1 MKQIVC
7 LATSPWYPIPTR
19 KQQVMSRM
27 PDAEI
32 LYFDPSATIIAPLRD
47 KSTKPLM
54 TAWKEPGEKVR
65 DNITVYRLPPVL
77 PFFYKCRAI
86 NRINQKRIARFVCEK
101 MKEHGFSKPLL
112 WVYSPVTVDC
122 VDLIAHEALVYDC
135 VDRHSAYGGLMNPA
149 LVDAMELELAVKT
162 DMTFATAASLAERLK
177 SAQPEAEFIPNGAN
191 FERFFEA
198 SKPQPVPEDL
208 QSIPHPIFGFVGA
221 LQTCIEYGF
230 VEAAAKARP
239 DWQFVWIGNEKPGA
253 DLSAL
258 RAMKNVH
265 FLGVKPNA
273 ELPKYLAQFDVCLN
287 LFDAGPLSK
296 DVSPLKFY
304 EYLATGKPIVSTRQP
319 DQVLP
324 IFRYHPHC
332 GRREALRGGMR
343 GSAGRHAARADAAS
357 HRGRQ
362 KQLVGRA
369 RGRDVRGAAQKR
381 NPGNKRE
388 CRAAL
393 PFVICLPSGCT
404 RCSFPRAGCR
414 HRSCR
419 GKRRPSGNRSG

>member
-1 MKQIVC
+1 
-7 LATSPWYPIPTR
+7 
-19 KQQVMSRM
+19 
-27 PDAEI
+27 
-32 LYFDPSATIIAPLRD
+32 
-47 KSTKPLM
+47 
-54 TAWKEPGEKVR
+54 
-65 DNITVYRLPPVL
+65 
-77 PFFYKCRAI
+77 
-86 NRINQKRIARFVCEK
+86 
-101 MKEHGFSKPLL
+101 
-112 WVYSPVTVDC
+112 
-122 VDLIAHEALVYDC
+122 
-135 VDRHSAYGGLMNPA
+135 MNPA
-149 LVDAMELELAVKT
+149 LVDAMELELAAKT

-258 RAMKNVH
+258 RAMGNVH

-273 ELPKYLAQFDVCLN
+273 DLPKYLAQFDVCLN

-319 DQVLP
+319 DQVLQFSD
-324 IFRYHPHC
+324 IIHIADDAKRF
-332 GRREALRGGMR
+332 EAACEAALEDTQPERTQLRIE
-343 GSAGRHAARADAAS
+343 AGRNSSWDAR
-357 HRGRQ
+357 
-362 KQLVGRA
+362 VGEMCAVLRKK
-369 RGRDVRGAAQKR
+369 GI
-381 NPGNKRE
+381 
-388 CRAAL
+388 L
-393 PFVICLPSGCT
+393 
-404 RCSFPRAGCR
+404 
-414 HRSCR
+414 
-419 GKRRPSGNRSG
+419 

>member
-77 PFFYKCRAI
+77 PVFYKCRAI

-149 LVDAMELELAVKT
+149 LVDAMELELAKKADHVFATADALADRLRTVQPKT
-162 DMTFATAASLAERLK
+162 DM
-177 SAQPEAEFIPNGAN
+177 IPNGAN
-191 FERFFEA
+191 FERFVQA
-198 SKPQPVPEDL
+198 AQPQPLPDDM
-208 QSIPHPIFGFVGA
+208 QGIPHPIFGFVGA
-221 LQTCIEYGF
+221 LQSCIEYGYL
-230 VEAAAKARP
+230 EAAAKARP
-239 DWQFVWIGNEKPGA
+239 DWSFVLIGKEKPGV

-258 RAMKNVH
+258 HAMPNVH
-265 FLGVKPNA
+265 FLGLKPN
-273 ELPKYLAQFDVCLN
+273 EQLPQYLAHFDACLN
-287 LFDAGPLSK
+287 LFAKSDLSK

-304 EYLATGKPIVSTRQP
+304 EYLATGRPIVSTKQP
-319 DQVLP
+319 DQILQYAP
-324 IFRYHPHC
+324 LIEIADSQEEFISACEKSCSDTAPEQIDARI
-332 GRREALRGGMR
+332 E
-343 GSAGRHAARADAAS
+343 AGRACSWDSR
-357 HRGRQ
+357 
-362 KQLVGRA
+362 V
-369 RGRDVRGAAQKR
+369 AQMC
-381 NPGNKRE
+381 GILE
-388 CRAAL
+388 GQGIL
-393 PFVICLPSGCT
+393 
-404 RCSFPRAGCR
+404 
-414 HRSCR
+414 
-419 GKRRPSGNRSG
+419 

>member
-149 LVDAMELELAVKT
+149 LVDAMELELAAKT

-177 SAQPEAEFIPNGAN
+177 STQPEAEFIPNGAN

-198 SKPQPVPEDL
+198 SKPQLVPE
-208 QSIPHPIFGFVGA
+208 
-221 LQTCIEYGF
+221 E
-230 VEAAAKARP
+230 
-239 DWQFVWIGNEKPGA
+239 N
-253 DLSAL
+253 
-258 RAMKNVH
+258 AMKMAMQKINS
-265 FLGVKPNA
+265 GTNRI
-273 ELPKYLAQFDVCLN
+273 
-287 LFDAGPLSK
+287 
-296 DVSPLKFY
+296 SPAFRLTAWRTKSPMPSASVMPFSVQ
-304 EYLATGKPIVSTRQP
+304 ASTRIRIAGIIS
-319 DQVLP
+319 LP
-324 IFRYHPHC
+324 PSGTEFMKSLNPMTR
-332 GRREALRGGMR
+332 
-343 GSAGRHAARADAAS
+343 
-357 HRGRQ
+357 RGR
-362 KQLVGRA
+362 
-369 RGRDVRGAAQKR
+369 
-381 NPGNKRE
+381 
-388 CRAAL
+388 
-393 PFVICLPSGCT
+393 
-404 RCSFPRAGCR
+404 
-414 HRSCR
+414 
-419 GKRRPSGNRSG
+419 